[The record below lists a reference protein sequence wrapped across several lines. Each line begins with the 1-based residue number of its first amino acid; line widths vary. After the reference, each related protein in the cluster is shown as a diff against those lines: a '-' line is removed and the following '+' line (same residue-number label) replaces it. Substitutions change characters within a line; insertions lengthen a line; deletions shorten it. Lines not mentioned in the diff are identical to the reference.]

1 MSEKEK
7 IEVRMTI
14 NGILAKRLNTIK
26 EYLQL
31 ESYTDV
37 IRLLITEKYERTQQ
51 LQKKKVEKEKE
62 V

>member
-1 MSEKEK
+1 LSEKEK

-14 NGILAKRLNTIK
+14 NSILAKRLNTIK

-37 IRLLITEKYERTQQ
+37 IRLLITEKYERIQQ